1 VVIAAVATVVL
12 TITYLSFLRKS
23 RIEIILNKRVANTV
37 SLKDGTIIPTKTIIR
52 SGGVAP
58 SSLLTSI
65 SCEHDHKSG
74 RITVDKYLLQIQR
87 ITTQKTLLVW
97 SIVDGKVY

>member
-1 VVIAAVATVVL
+1 MSKQLAEFAL
-12 TITYLSFLRKS
+12 ERLHKS
-23 RIEIILNKRVANTV
+23 GIEIILNQRVTGATPNTV

-87 ITTQKTLLVW
+87 ITTQKH
-97 SIVDGKVY
+97 Y